1 MYSNLLFV
9 VAIISIFVSLLLAVF
24 LFTLKSPN
32 KLSNYLFAT
41 FLLLTSI
48 DTSGYFYTPAQG
60 IISNLAMFRSQVIFL
75 QLPTLYLYVLSA
87 CYSNFTLKPKHL
99 FHAIP
104 FVVVNLIFLPR
115 FYSQDDEGKIQFFS
129 HFKEVFEVQINHV
142 LLHLQVII
150 YLILIFLVIS
160 KAKNLYLENNAGKK
174 LQAYQWLFQL
184 AVAISLFYTLA
195 LLKNIF
201 KFSMYDHIS
210 DLLRA
215 GLYVF
220 QLVIICWYLMKSL
233 KNPELFRS
241 IDSKLKLV
249 ANMVRENQ
257 PKLNPTPVPND
268 ERIDRLHQYMVAEE
282 PYLDPSIS
290 IQDLSDKI
298 DMPARE
304 LSVLI
309 NHKIGL
315 HFFDYI
321 NSYRIKK
328 ATALLKDP
336 DKKAF
341 TVLEILY
348 EVGFNSKSSFNTA
361 FKKHTGTTPTQY
373 RKNHS

>member
-1 MYSNLLFV
+1 
-9 VAIISIFVSLLLAVF
+9 
-24 LFTLKSPN
+24 
-32 KLSNYLFAT
+32 
-41 FLLLTSI
+41 
-48 DTSGYFYTPAQG
+48 
-60 IISNLAMFRSQVIFL
+60 
-75 QLPTLYLYVLSA
+75 
-87 CYSNFTLKPKHL
+87 
-99 FHAIP
+99 
-104 FVVVNLIFLPR
+104 
-115 FYSQDDEGKIQFFS
+115 
-129 HFKEVFEVQINHV
+129 
-142 LLHLQVII
+142 
-150 YLILIFLVIS
+150 
-160 KAKNLYLENNAGKK
+160 
-174 LQAYQWLFQL
+174 
-184 AVAISLFYTLA
+184 
-195 LLKNIF
+195 
-201 KFSMYDHIS
+201 
-210 DLLRA
+210 
-215 GLYVF
+215 
-220 QLVIICWYLMKSL
+220 MKSL